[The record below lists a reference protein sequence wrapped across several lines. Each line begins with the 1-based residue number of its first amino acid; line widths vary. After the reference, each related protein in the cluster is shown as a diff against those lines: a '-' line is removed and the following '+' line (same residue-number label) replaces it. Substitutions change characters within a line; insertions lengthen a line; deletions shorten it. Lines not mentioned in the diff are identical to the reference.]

1 MKNKEFVISVTEF
14 LEEHSIS
21 ESEFKDRIEKLQI
34 SLLCRRPRNVAVHVS
49 GSAIVAGSDELQTAQ
64 SLFKRHRGTP
74 FSEEHDYHAIVESNI
89 KFFSIPPSEW
99 AEIID
104 YGEILKDNFSCAFIS
119 SIKEGLSVIS
129 AIEQLKAQLKPYPSL
144 VVDAG
149 FFVTNRKSNQPQ
161 EEKITAAE
169 ILIKKEDTQKILNEG
184 MEESRYSQKMEWM
197 SEDLAILNE
206 ASDRFI
212 KKEKITSID
221 QKKELIEKIK
231 DWLKSRFS
239 LRGGDLLDQAAY
251 AILPDRLYE
260 YTPIEKPGNETIKEY
275 PSHASIS
282 LIMINEAAKLFWKQS
297 QESTKKY
304 HPKKETIKNHLC
316 DECGLT
322 VKLAVAAASIISLK
336 PRK

>member
-1 MKNKEFVISVTEF
+1 MKNKGLVISVTEF

-221 QKKELIEKIK
+221 QKKNL
-231 DWLKSRFS
+231 S
-239 LRGGDLLDQAAY
+239 
-251 AILPDRLYE
+251 
-260 YTPIEKPGNETIKEY
+260 
-275 PSHASIS
+275 
-282 LIMINEAAKLFWKQS
+282 
-297 QESTKKY
+297 KK
-304 HPKKETIKNHLC
+304 
-316 DECGLT
+316 
-322 VKLAVAAASIISLK
+322 
-336 PRK
+336 